1 MSEFELSELSDEE
14 IGSMSVDGLG
24 LYILSHLSEDIDI
37 IWNLNAIVS
46 ELTYRTD
53 SDGTKTRR
61 TALAQQAIA
70 EAINGLLNG
79 GFLSRNRPP
88 GLGYS
93 RGADSIFVT
102 RAGESVLDNTELG
115 IRSIIA
121 TRLLENLLHL
131 ELRDAR
137 SRFLDGQY
145 SNAVFEATRSIE
157 VRVRALAAPNDRR
170 ASGVPLMRS
179 SFGEIGPLTDPEQ
192 DKGWSDGMRDLFAG
206 VFGVYRNDTAHARN
220 EEAYQDPEE
229 VARIILLADLLH
241 GHLDRVEQR
250 SGAPST
256 DI

>member
-14 IGSMSVDGLG
+14 IESMSIDGLG
-24 LYILSHLSEDIDI
+24 LYILSHLSKNIDTEWDLDTI
-37 IWNLNAIVS
+37 IS
-46 ELTYRTD
+46 ELIYRTE
-53 SDGTKTRR
+53 SDNTRR
-61 TALAQQAIA
+61 NAPAQQAIT
-70 EAINGLLNG
+70 EAIGGLLNG

-102 RAGESVLDNTELG
+102 RAGERVLDNTELG

-157 VRVRALAAPNDRR
+157 VRVRVLTAPNDRR
-170 ASGVPLMRS
+170 VSGVPLMRS
-179 SFGEIGPLTDPEQ
+179 SFGENGPLTDPEQ

-229 VARIILLADLLH
+229 VARVILLVDLMH
-241 GHLDRVEQR
+241 SHLDRVEQR
-250 SGAPST
+250 FNTPSAET
-256 DI
+256 

>member
-14 IGSMSVDGLG
+14 IGFMSVDGLG

-37 IWNLNAIVS
+37 EWNLDAIVS
-46 ELTYRTD
+46 ELTYQTD
-53 SDGTKTRR
+53 LNGSKTRR
-61 TALAQQAIA
+61 TAPAQQAIV
-70 EAINGLLNG
+70 EAISGLLNS

-88 GLGYS
+88 GLEYS
-93 RGADSIFVT
+93 QGADSIFVT
-102 RAGESVLDNTELG
+102 RAGERVLDNTELG

-157 VRVRALAAPNDRR
+157 VRVRVLTAPNDRR
-170 ASGVPLMRS
+170 TSGVPLMRS
-179 SFGEIGPLTDPEQ
+179 SFGENGPLTDPEQ
-192 DKGWSDGMRDLFAG
+192 DKGWSGGMRDLFAG

-220 EEAYQDPEE
+220 EEAYRDPEE
-229 VARIILLADLLH
+229 VARIILFADLLH
-241 GHLDRVEQR
+241 CHLDHVEQR
-250 SGAPST
+250 FST
-256 DI
+256 QSN

>member
-14 IGSMSVDGLG
+14 IESMSVDGLG
-24 LYILSHLSEDIDI
+24 LYILVHLSKDINTE
-37 IWNLNAIVS
+37 WNLDTIVS
-46 ELTYRTD
+46 ELIYQTEFD
-53 SDGTKTRR
+53 DITRR
-61 TALAQQAIA
+61 SASAQQAIT
-70 EAINGLLNG
+70 EAIGGLLNG

-102 RAGESVLDNTELG
+102 RAGERVLNNTELG

-157 VRVRALAAPNDRR
+157 IRVRALAAPNDRR

-229 VARIILLADLLH
+229 VARIILLVDLMH
-241 GHLDRVEQR
+241 SHLDRIEQR
-250 SGAPST
+250 LST
-256 DI
+256 QSN